1 MKRTKEVREK
11 VIENTRVL
19 LLGGRLWD
27 PWDLIFSSPSAA
39 VRPPRADE
47 HPLFSN
53 FPQILHFVGFVFLR
67 FQLLYLPQHLIK
79 SMPSALE
86 ESWQRSQNQIW
97 LLEQEQKKY
106 LDAFPSITRG
116 SNLPWD
122 AWDALWLS
130 WPHSKSYQHGAE
142 NATKYAWVWT
152 KYMMLIFTSFILP
165 KCLLQWCAKC
175 I

>member
-86 ESWQRSQNQIW
+86 EFC
-97 LLEQEQKKY
+97 LLATQSESNLASTAGSGAAKIQKKY
-106 LDAFPSITRG
+106 FDAFPSTTRG
-116 SNLPWD
+116 SNLASD
-122 AWDALWLS
+122 AWDTLWLT
-130 WPHSKSYQHGAE
+130 WPHSESYQDGVG
-142 NATKYAWVWT
+142 KG
-152 KYMMLIFTSFILP
+152 
-165 KCLLQWCAKC
+165 
-175 I
+175 